1 MSYLSNYNFWTSF
14 ISKIA
19 NIDDELIEEELVYDS
34 KIVNKYHLKKGHY
47 NLQELCKELTK
58 ICFNAKFEVLEDK
71 TKTKN
76 DFEGTVKIRS
86 KQKIKNPQSL
96 KYSISNRLAY
106 KLGRWQWKIGKS
118 PKKFEKIIFPPP
130 KISPKAFRKNS
141 FPSHEK

>member
-1 MSYLSNYNFWTSF
+1 M
-14 ISKIA
+14 

-76 DFEGTVKIRS
+76 DFEGTVKICS

-106 KLGRWQWKIGKS
+106 KLGRWQ
-118 PKKFEKIIFPPP
+118 
-130 KISPKAFRKNS
+130 
-141 FPSHEK
+141 